1 MRVITGSAR
10 GTKLVAPTDCD
21 VRPML
26 DRVKESLFNIL
37 GDRACS
43 GTVLDLFSGTGGL
56 GIEALS
62 RGAERCVFVESG
74 MALVDCIRSNLART
88 RLADKATI
96 IRADVMS
103 GPGAIRLDSAPVSVM
118 LCDPPYAKVASP
130 TERASLCKA
139 IERWL
144 AEIGISPEFVGV
156 VHHGPPSTIMWAF
169 DRLALSDSRLYGKS
183 VLSFFRPHEQ
193 G

>member
-10 GTKLVAPTDCD
+10 GTKLAAPPDCD

-37 GDRACS
+37 GDRARS

-62 RGAERCVFVESG
+62 RGAERCIFVESG
-74 MALVDCIRSNLART
+74 IPLAACIGDNLART

-103 GPGAIRLDSAPVSVM
+103 GPGAIPFGSAPVSLL

-130 TERASLCKA
+130 TERESLCKA
-139 IERWL
+139 VERWL
-144 AEIGISPEFVGV
+144 AETGLSPEFVGV

-169 DRLALSDSRLYGKS
+169 DRLALFDSRLYGKS
-183 VLSFFRPHEQ
+183 VLSFFRPNEQ